1 MTILDKIKFYYKE
14 IGIKKLIIKIYFKLF
29 EIIKKIFFFK
39 KNLIKTIK
47 RFLQRFTKII
57 IGEV

>member
-47 RFLQRFTKII
+47 RFLQRFPSSAI
-57 IGEV
+57 